1 MNSIDKLSRFSVTLA
16 ALASV
21 GALAG
26 CEDNDFD
33 PGSRVTGLRVL
44 AQQVDN
50 PYARPG
56 EAIHLTSLSHEP
68 AGRAVTW
75 AWAACVNPDSSSVEG
90 CLEKVARDSE
100 SGGASP
106 VLAMG
111 QGLQSFDY
119 TVPASALDG
128 FDEDALPLA
137 QVGLLSVACPGELS
151 LNGSHELP
159 FGCTEAG
166 SGRELGLDEF
176 VVGIKRVYVRN
187 ADRNQNPAVAQILF
201 DGAEWPAD
209 LVPEVDACETD
220 DNQFDDCSKSLS
232 HRLAAVPTPSSF
244 EAGRDE
250 FGREFE
256 EQLVVQYYS
265 TEGIFEDEVRV
276 GDDPETRF
284 VARNHASGQELGLWF
299 VIRDD
304 RGGVTWTERR
314 LRVR

>member
-1 MNSIDKLSRFSVTLA
+1 MNTIDKISRFSVTLA
-16 ALASV
+16 ALVSL
-21 GALAG
+21 GALTG

-44 AQQVDN
+44 AQQADN

-68 AGRAVTW
+68 AGRPVTW

-100 SGGASP
+100 TSGASP
-106 VLAMG
+106 LLSMG
-111 QGLQSFDY
+111 VGLTSFDY
-119 TVPASALDG
+119 TVPTNALDG
-128 FDEDALPLA
+128 FDPDALPLA
-137 QVGLLSVACPGELS
+137 QVGLVSIACPGELTF
-151 LNGSHELP
+151 NGTGELP

-166 SGRELGLDEF
+166 TGRELGLDEY

-187 ADRNQNPAVAQILF
+187 TDRNQNPAVAQILF
-201 DGAEWPAD
+201 DGVAWPAD
-209 LVPEVDACETD
+209 VIQEVDACDTD

-232 HRLAAVPTPSSF
+232 HKVAVVATPESF

-250 FGREFE
+250 FGRDFE
-256 EQLVVQYYS
+256 EQVVAQYYS

-284 VARNHASGQELGLWF
+284 VARKNASGQELTMWF

-304 RGGVTWTERR
+304 RGGVTWTERKI
-314 LRVR
+314 RVR

>member
-1 MNSIDKLSRFSVTLA
+1 MNTIDKFSRFSVTLA
-16 ALASV
+16 ALASL
-21 GALAG
+21 GALTG

-33 PGSRVTGLRVL
+33 PGSRVTSLRVL
-44 AQQVDN
+44 AQQADN

-56 EAIHLTSLSHEP
+56 EAVHFTSLSHEP
-68 AGRAVTW
+68 AGRPVTW

-90 CLEKVARDSE
+90 CLDKVARDSE
-100 SGGASP
+100 SSGASP

-111 QGLQSFDY
+111 VDLTSFDY
-119 TVPASALDG
+119 TVPANVLDG
-128 FDEDALPLA
+128 FDSDALPLA
-137 QVGLLSVACPGELS
+137 QVGLVSVACPGELNF
-151 LNGSHELP
+151 NGTDERP
-159 FGCTEAG
+159 FGCAEAG
-166 SGRELGLDEF
+166 TGRELGLDEF

-187 ADRNQNPAVAQILF
+187 TDRNTNPAVSQILF
-201 DGAEWPAD
+201 DGADWPAD
-209 LVPEVDACETD
+209 MIPEVDACDTD
-220 DNQFDDCSKSLS
+220 DNKFDDCSKSLS
-232 HRLAAVPTPSSF
+232 HKVAAVATPASF

-256 EQLVVQYYS
+256 EQVVAQYYS

-284 VARNHASGQELGLWF
+284 VARSNASGQELTMWF

-304 RGGVTWTERR
+304 RGGVTWTERK